1 MLTIIHCADLHLDSR
16 METLLEPG
24 RAARR
29 RQELLGNFLRM
40 IDFARQNGA
49 SLILIAG
56 DLFDTDS
63 VSPAS
68 AATLA
73 RAMEDNPD
81 ILFAYLQG
89 NHDRGS
95 FLSAIKEQPDN
106 LLLFD
111 ENWLTWRISGQ
122 VRLWGAELSAYAGRP
137 ADLEGSRAFWEEL
150 KPDPTCIN
158 LVMLHGTAVGGREAL
173 LSDEEIPLGLLR
185 DRGIDYLAL
194 GHIHQHQ
201 SGSLDKRGSWCY
213 AGCLE
218 GRGFDECGPHGFEL
232 IRIDEK
238 SRTLTHSFV
247 PFAKR
252 RFYEFSVDLTD
263 CMSSLDAM
271 DLIRER
277 ADQEGCRRED
287 ILHIILE
294 GDLALESEL
303 SPALLSSRLE
313 EAFYALRLEDRT
325 GIRVDYDSYEGDL
338 SFRGTF
344 IRLVRED
351 PSLPE
356 DMKAEIIRCG
366 IRALSGTT
374 SGESRQ

>member
-1 MLTIIHCADLHLDSR
+1 MFNIIHCADLHLDSR
-16 METLLEPG
+16 MEKLLGPG
-24 RAARR
+24 RAAER

-40 IDFARQNGA
+40 IDFAREKGV

-56 DLFDTDS
+56 DLFDTDT

-68 AATLA
+68 ASTLA
-73 RAMEDNPD
+73 RAMADNPD

-95 FLSAIKEQPDN
+95 FLASLQEQPDN

-111 ENWLTWRISGQ
+111 ENWLTWRISSQ
-122 VRLWGAELSAYAGRP
+122 IRLWGAELSAYAGRP
-137 ADLEGSRAFWEEL
+137 ADPEGSRAFWDEL
-150 KPDPTCIN
+150 RPDPACIN
-158 LVMLHGTAVGGREAL
+158 LVMLHGTATGAGEAL
-173 LSDEEIPLGLLR
+173 LSREEIPLGLLR

-238 SRTLTHSFV
+238 SRTLSHSFV
-247 PFAKR
+247 PFAR
-252 RFYEFSVDLTD
+252 RCLYELAVDLTD

-277 ADQEGCRRED
+277 TRQEGCRNED
-287 ILHIILE
+287 IVHIILE
-294 GDLALESEL
+294 GDLALGSEM
-303 SPALLSSRLE
+303 SPALLNSRLE
-313 EAFYALRLEDRT
+313 NDFYALRLEDRT
-325 GIRVDYDSYEGDL
+325 GIRIDYDSYEGDL
-338 SFRGTF
+338 SLRGTF

-351 PSLPE
+351 PSLSE

-366 IRALSGTT
+366 IRALSGAYD
-374 SGESRQ
+374 GE